1 MKTRRR
7 KGRLLTVLLILL
19 FMAGAG
25 VFGYPTLS
33 EQWNRLHQ
41 SRAIASYQ
49 EAVEDLSEED
59 YERAWEEAR
68 AYNDT
73 IAENTFSHDA
83 FSQEEENLRGT
94 PYWSVLNLGENGIM
108 GYISIPEIDQRLPIY
123 HGTSDPVLQVGTGHM
138 YGSNLPIGGAGNH
151 SAIAG
156 HRGLPSA
163 RLFTDIDQLQEGD
176 RFYIHVLDEVLAYE
190 ADLISDMVDQED
202 TETLTGLMQQTEG
215 EDYVTLFTCTPYGV
229 NSHRLLVRGHRVE
242 YHGEDSAPAEE
253 GMLQSLQDYSMI
265 YGLIAAA
272 AVVLTLTAAGLLR
285 NRKKKQDRDRENQE
299 GKQ

>member
-49 EAVEDLSEED
+49 EAVADLSEED
-59 YERAWEEAR
+59 YERAWEAAR

-163 RLFTDIDQLQEGD
+163 RLFTDIDQLQVGD

-190 ADLISDMVDQED
+190 VDLISDMVDQED

-242 YHGEDSAPAEE
+242 YHGEDSAPVEE

-265 YGLIAAA
+265 YTLMAAA

>member
-49 EAVEDLSEED
+49 EAVADLSEED
-59 YERAWEEAR
+59 YERAWEAAR

-163 RLFTDIDQLQEGD
+163 RLFTDIDQLQVGD

-190 ADLISDMVDQED
+190 VDLISDMVDQED

-242 YHGEDSAPAEE
+242 YHGEDSAPVEE

-265 YGLIAAA
+265 YTLMAAA
-272 AVVLTLTAAGLLR
+272 ALVLTLTAAGLLR

>member
-49 EAVEDLSEED
+49 EAVADLSEED
-59 YERAWEEAR
+59 YERAWEAAR

-163 RLFTDIDQLQEGD
+163 RLFTDIDQLQVGD

-242 YHGEDSAPAEE
+242 YHGEDSAPVEE

-265 YGLIAAA
+265 YTLMAAA